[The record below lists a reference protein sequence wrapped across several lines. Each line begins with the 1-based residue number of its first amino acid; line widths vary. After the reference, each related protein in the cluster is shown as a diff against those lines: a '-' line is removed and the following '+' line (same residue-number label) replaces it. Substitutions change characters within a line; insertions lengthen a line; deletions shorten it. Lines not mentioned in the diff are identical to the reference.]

1 MILSRKGMLMKL
13 TAKKAELLLMLVISA
28 RATSF
33 MFSKLCLTTMD
44 TFRLLALRF
53 LFAAALLFLF
63 FHRRI
68 CQGFSRKTLLSGI
81 LIGVL
86 FFSVL
91 TCELIGLKTTDSS
104 TASFLENLAIIIV
117 PLLESAISRRRPER
131 KALLSALFAL
141 IGVAFLTLSASGI
154 SFSRGDGIL
163 LVAAFL
169 YAVSIIVTN
178 RLSRH
183 GDSFVIGF
191 FQVAAIGGLSLF
203 ITLITG
209 SLTFP
214 ATLAQ
219 YGMIGILSVVCTG
232 FGFTLQPVAQSRLSA
247 EKAGTLCALSPLVAG
262 IMGVVFLKETVTPN
276 MLLGDLLILIS
287 LLL

>member
-1 MILSRKGMLMKL
+1 MKL
-13 TAKKAELLLMLVISA
+13 TEKKAELLLMLVISA

-44 TFRLLALRF
+44 TFSLLALRF
-53 LFAAALLFLF
+53 LLAAVLLFVF
-63 FHRRI
+63 FHKRI
-68 CQGFSRKTLLSGI
+68 CQGVNKKTFLSGI
-81 LIGVL
+81 LIGAL

-117 PLLESAISRRRPER
+117 PLMESAITRRKPEK
-131 KALLSALFAL
+131 KALLSAVLAL
-141 IGVAFLTLSASGI
+141 AGVAFLTLSADGI
-154 SFSRGDGIL
+154 SFSHGELVL
-163 LVAAFL
+163 LCAAFL
-169 YAVSIIVTN
+169 YAISIIVTN

-183 GDSFVIGF
+183 GDTFVIGF
-191 FQVAAIGGLSLF
+191 FQVTAIGVLGFFVSL
-203 ITLITG
+203 LTG
-209 SLTFP
+209 SF
-214 ATLAQ
+214 TLPSTPAQ
-219 YGMIGILSVVCTG
+219 YGMIGILSIVCTG

-262 IMGVVFLKETVTPN
+262 IMGVVFLKEALTLN

-287 LLL
+287 LVL

>member
-1 MILSRKGMLMKL
+1 MKL
-13 TAKKAELLLMLVISA
+13 TEKKAELLLMLVISA

-44 TFRLLALRF
+44 TFSLLALRF
-53 LFAAALLFLF
+53 LLAAVLLFVF
-63 FHRRI
+63 FHKRI
-68 CQGFSRKTLLSGI
+68 CQGVNKKTFLSGL
-81 LIGVL
+81 LIGAL

-117 PLLESAISRRRPER
+117 PLMESAITRRKPEK
-131 KALLSALFAL
+131 KALLSAVLAL
-141 IGVAFLTLSASGI
+141 AGVAFLTLSADGI
-154 SFSRGDGIL
+154 SFSRGELVL
-163 LVAAFL
+163 LYAAFL

-191 FQVAAIGGLSLF
+191 LQVAAIGLLGLFVSL
-203 ITLITG
+203 LTG
-209 SLTFP
+209 SF
-214 ATLAQ
+214 TLPSTPAQ
-219 YGMIGILSVVCTG
+219 YGMIGVLSIVCTG

-262 IMGVVFLKETVTPN
+262 IMGVVFLKEALTLN

-287 LLL
+287 LVL

>member
-1 MILSRKGMLMKL
+1 MKFIE
-13 TAKKAELLLMLVISA
+13 KKAELLLMLVISA

-44 TFRLLALRF
+44 TFSLLALRF
-53 LFAAALLFLF
+53 LLATALLFLF
-63 FHRRI
+63 FHKRI
-68 CQGFSRKTLLSGI
+68 CQGVNKKTFLSGI
-81 LIGVL
+81 LIGAL

-117 PLLESAISRRRPER
+117 PLMESAITRRRPE
-131 KALLSALFAL
+131 KKSLLSAVLAL
-141 IGVAFLTLSASGI
+141 VGVAFLTLSADGI
-154 SFSRGDGIL
+154 SFSRGELVL
-163 LVAAFL
+163 LCAAFL
-169 YAVSIIVTN
+169 YAISIIVTN

-191 FQVAAIGGLSLF
+191 FQVAAIGVLGLFVSL
-203 ITLITG
+203 LTG
-209 SLTFP
+209 SFTLP
-214 ATLAQ
+214 ATPAQ
-219 YGMIGILSVVCTG
+219 YGMIGILSIVCTG

-262 IMGVVFLKETVTPN
+262 IMGVVFLKEALTLN

>member
-1 MILSRKGMLMKL
+1 MKL
-13 TAKKAELLLMLVISA
+13 TEKKAELLLMLVISA

-33 MFSKLCLTTMD
+33 MFSKLCLATMD
-44 TFRLLALRF
+44 TFCLLALRF
-53 LFAAALLFLF
+53 LLATVLLFVF

-68 CQGFSRKTLLSGI
+68 RKGFNKRTFLSGM

-91 TCELIGLKTTDSS
+91 TCELIGLKTTSSS

-117 PLLESAISRRRPER
+117 PLIESALTRRRPEKR
-131 KALLSALFAL
+131 TVLSALLAL
-141 IGVAFLTLSASGI
+141 AGVAFLTLSA
-154 SFSRGDGIL
+154 DGIAFSSGELIL
-163 LVAAFL
+163 LGAAFL
-169 YAVSIIVTN
+169 YAISIIVTT

-191 FQVAAIGGLSLF
+191 FQVAVIGILGLFVSLF
-203 ITLITG
+203 TG
-209 SLTFP
+209 SFTLP
-214 ATLAQ
+214 ATPAQ
-219 YGMIGILSVVCTG
+219 YEMIGILSIVCTG

-262 IMGVVFLKETVTPN
+262 ILGVVFLKEALTLN

>member
-1 MILSRKGMLMKL
+1 MKL
-13 TAKKAELLLMLVISA
+13 TEKKAELLLMLVISA

-33 MFSKLCLTTMD
+33 MFSKLCLTTID
-44 TFRLLALRF
+44 TFSLLALRF
-53 LFAAALLFLF
+53 LLAATLLFVF
-63 FHRRI
+63 FHKRI
-68 CQGFSRKTLLSGI
+68 CQGVNKKTFLSGL
-81 LIGVL
+81 LIGAL

-117 PLLESAISRRRPER
+117 PLMESAITRRKPEK
-131 KALLSALFAL
+131 KALLSAVLAL
-141 IGVAFLTLSASGI
+141 AGVAFLTLSADGI
-154 SFSRGDGIL
+154 SFSRGELVL
-163 LVAAFL
+163 LCAAFL

-191 FQVAAIGGLSLF
+191 FQVAAIGVLGLFVSL
-203 ITLITG
+203 LTG
-209 SLTFP
+209 SF
-214 ATLAQ
+214 TLPSTPAQ
-219 YGMIGILSVVCTG
+219 YGMIGILSIVCTG

-262 IMGVVFLKETVTPN
+262 IMGVVFLKEALTLN

-287 LLL
+287 LVL

>member
-1 MILSRKGMLMKL
+1 MKL
-13 TAKKAELLLMLVISA
+13 TEKKAELLLMLVISA

-44 TFRLLALRF
+44 TFSLLALRF
-53 LFAAALLFLF
+53 LLAAVLLFVF
-63 FHRRI
+63 FHKRI
-68 CQGFSRKTLLSGI
+68 CQGVNKKTFLSGI
-81 LIGVL
+81 LIGAL

-117 PLLESAISRRRPER
+117 PLMESAITRKRPE
-131 KALLSALFAL
+131 KKTLLSALLAL
-141 IGVAFLTLSASGI
+141 VGVAFLTLSADGL
-154 SFSRGDGIL
+154 SFSHGELVL
-163 LVAAFL
+163 LCAAFL

-191 FQVAAIGGLSLF
+191 FQVAAIGVLGFFVSL
-203 ITLITG
+203 LTG
-209 SLTFP
+209 SF
-214 ATLAQ
+214 TLPSTPAQ
-219 YGMIGILSVVCTG
+219 YGMIGILSIVCTG

-262 IMGVVFLKETVTPN
+262 IMGVIFLKEALTLN

-287 LLL
+287 LVL

>member
-1 MILSRKGMLMKL
+1 MKF
-13 TAKKAELLLMLVISA
+13 TEKKAELLLMLVISA

-44 TFRLLALRF
+44 TFSLLALRF
-53 LFAAALLFLF
+53 LLATALLFLF
-63 FHRRI
+63 FHKRI
-68 CQGFSRKTLLSGI
+68 CQGLNKKTFLSGI
-81 LIGVL
+81 LIGAL

-117 PLLESAISRRRPER
+117 PLMESAITRRRPEK
-131 KALLSALFAL
+131 KALLSAVLAL
-141 IGVAFLTLSASGI
+141 VGVAFLTLSADGI
-154 SFSRGDGIL
+154 SFSRGELVL
-163 LVAAFL
+163 LCAAFL
-169 YAVSIIVTN
+169 YAISIIATN

-191 FQVAAIGGLSLF
+191 FQVAAIGVLGLFVSL
-203 ITLITG
+203 LTG
-209 SLTFP
+209 SFALPSTP
-214 ATLAQ
+214 AQ
-219 YGMIGILSVVCTG
+219 YGMISILSIVCTG

-262 IMGVVFLKETVTPN
+262 IMGVVFLKEALTLN